1 MVRWETVLEGAPSS
15 LIFSVG
21 VCWCVQST
29 LLRNAQKYPA
39 EKHHPFF
46 IFYSE
51 RERTFKKKLRD
62 LNFKNFLENDQQL
75 VQLAVWK
82 TFLVFSQ
89 RGSWRIHFQSFD
101 NYYSFIEFHLYIHWS
116 IQNNWHKNGITV
128 IVLVT
133 FLTAWESDFD
143 IFDTGLV
150 NLDFDGLVTQ
160 IKILTFATLVTIYE
174 SSDLTPVFRRFF
186 RRFRLWEKSR
196 QRGKAKS
203 NQFVRETLGAT
214 TKAILIIPF

>member
-1 MVRWETVLEGAPSS
+1 M
-15 LIFSVG
+15 
-21 VCWCVQST
+21 
-29 LLRNAQKYPA
+29 
-39 EKHHPFF
+39 
-46 IFYSE
+46 
-51 RERTFKKKLRD
+51 
-62 LNFKNFLENDQQL
+62 ENDQQL

-101 NYYSFIEFHLYIHWS
+101 NNYSFIEFHLFIHWP
-116 IQNNWHKNGITV
+116 IQYNWHKNGITV

-133 FLTAWESDFD
+133 FLTAWESDCD
-143 IFDTGLV
+143 TFDTALV

-160 IKILTFATLVTIYE
+160 IKILTFVTLVTIYE
-174 SSDLTPVFRRFF
+174 SSDLAPAFRRFF